1 MSSRRRSQVK
11 VTGLLASAVALAA
24 LVSGGL
30 SHGAA
35 AREALVEP
43 VSCSV
48 FDVPSLE
55 TPVVPRSD
63 LVDGGIYVL
72 VCEDGTRHEVVNT
85 VFVHRLSG
93 R

>member
-35 AREALVEP
+35 ATEALDEP
-43 VSCSV
+43 VNCSV

-55 TPVVPRSD
+55 TPVVPRSE
-63 LVDGGIYVL
+63 LVDGGLYVM
-72 VCEDGTRHEVVNT
+72 VCEDGTRREVVNT